1 MEIRARQPGQVLP
14 LLSLY
19 RPSPFTCWRSMEA
32 GPAYQINLSTKSDR
46 AGRGLRNPRS
56 GTAFKR
62 GRSDAYICNGGHGT
76 GHAKEKSMTPDDIT
90 RVEFLG
96 GPEDGRVFDAE
107 AFRGITEAA
116 SDESDEIPLIV
127 REDRGGADEE
137 AEFHLLG
144 LYVAK
149 GQRGS
154 TLQYQWA
161 GLP

>member
-32 GPAYQINLSTKSDR
+32 GPAYQINLSTISDR

-76 GHAKEKSMTPDDIT
+76 GHAKEK
-90 RVEFLG
+90 
-96 GPEDGRVFDAE
+96 RVFDAE

>member
-1 MEIRARQPGQVLP
+1 
-14 LLSLY
+14 
-19 RPSPFTCWRSMEA
+19 MEA
-32 GPAYQINLSTKSDR
+32 VPAYQINLPTISDR
-46 AGRGLRNPRS
+46 AGRGLGNPRS
-56 GTAFKR
+56 GVFPKEADPTRTFA
-62 GRSDAYICNGGHGT
+62 GGGHGT